1 MGIRVGTS
9 YFMNRQMAIKYYS
22 QYSYEDVE
30 TEVDRKLREGEIHLG
45 PPLIPS
51 GHKLRQDDDGRY
63 YTERA

>member
-1 MGIRVGTS
+1 
-9 YFMNRQMAIKYYS
+9 MAIKYYS